1 MMEEHQPVADVVG
14 RASFPA
20 IVDGAPDDVLSDPRA
35 LQILSTEHWSLIAA
49 RSLAYNEAFS
59 RTGMFL
65 SFLSAT
71 LIVIGFLVS
80 SDSLRGVVLPVAVL
94 LLAADLFIGMATV
107 GRLLDAGA
115 EDIHAI
121 RGMNRIRHAY
131 VEILPGL
138 ERYFV
143 SGLHDDYRGI
153 LATYGNPPVS
163 ARTVSTFVHA
173 QTTTIGMVGTIDAF
187 LAGALASLVCLALG
201 IDVRVAAI
209 IGVAAAALGFLA
221 LMILGVRTAV
231 RRQARAQT
239 VFPSP
244 D

>member
-1 MMEEHQPVADVVG
+1 MMEEHQPVGAVG
-14 RASFPA
+14 RASVA
-20 IVDGAPDDVLSDPRA
+20 SAVHGTRDDTLSDPRA

-59 RTGMFL
+59 RAGMFL

-71 LIVIGFLVS
+71 LIVIGFLVA
-80 SDSLRGVVLPVAVL
+80 SDSLHGVVLPVAVL

-115 EDIHAI
+115 EDLHAV

-143 SGLHDDYRGI
+143 SGLHDDQRGI
-153 LATYGNPPVS
+153 LATYGNPPSS
-163 ARTVSTFVHA
+163 ARAIGTFLHA
-173 QTTTIGMVGTIDAF
+173 QTTTIGMVGTIDAI
-187 LAGALASLVCLALG
+187 LGGALATLVCLGLG
-201 IDVRVAAI
+201 TDVRLAVI
-209 IGVAAAALGFLA
+209 IGVVAAALGFLA
-221 LMILGVRTAV
+221 LLVVGVRSAV
-231 RRQARAQT
+231 GRQTRAQSL
-239 VFPSP
+239 FPSP